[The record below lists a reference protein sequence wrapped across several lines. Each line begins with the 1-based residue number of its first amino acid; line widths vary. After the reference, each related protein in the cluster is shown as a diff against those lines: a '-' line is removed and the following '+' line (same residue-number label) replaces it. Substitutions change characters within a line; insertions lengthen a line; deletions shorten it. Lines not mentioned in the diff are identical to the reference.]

1 MTGVVTTPSE
11 MAEALKAVTQEMSV
25 VGDELDRLLA
35 ILRPPSTRENL
46 RVIEGG
52 SLKDPGSGSDAT

>member
-1 MTGVVTTPSE
+1 
-11 MAEALKAVTQEMSV
+11 MAEALNTVTEEMSAV
-25 VGDELDRLLA
+25 ADELDRLLA

-52 SLKDPGSGSDAT
+52 NLKDSGSGSETT

>member
-1 MTGVVTTPSE
+1 MPPKPSE
-11 MAEALKAVTQEMSV
+11 MAEALNTVTEEMSAV
-25 VGDELDRLLA
+25 ADELDRLLA

-52 SLKDPGSGSDAT
+52 NLKDSGSGSETT